1 MVWHGE
7 GLWGQGVSCVGVV
20 THDSGHADQQLGPMG
35 GGQLPHRG
43 AKRFLLS
50 VSFPL
55 LPWAPPAR
63 RICFQRCEWSAGGF
77 MFASLCEKRREQYLI
92 QREVF

>member
-1 MVWHGE
+1 MGRGCGDRGE
-7 GLWGQGVSCVGVV
+7 VCGGV

-35 GGQLPHRG
+35 GSQFPHRG
-43 AKRFLLS
+43 AKRFLPS

-63 RICFQRCEWSAGGF
+63 RICLQ
-77 MFASLCEKRREQYLI
+77 K
-92 QREVF
+92 V